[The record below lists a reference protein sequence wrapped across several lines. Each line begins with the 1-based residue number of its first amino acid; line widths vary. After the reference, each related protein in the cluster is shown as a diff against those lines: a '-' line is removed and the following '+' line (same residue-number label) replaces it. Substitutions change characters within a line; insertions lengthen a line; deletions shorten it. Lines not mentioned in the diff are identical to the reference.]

1 MSFNGG
7 DALYSIFFLICIF
20 GIFSGV
26 FFLVRS
32 LVNKQPNKSNSIEQK
47 LDKIIVLLEKD
58 KKE

>member
-1 MSFNGG
+1 MSINGG

-26 FFLVRS
+26 FFLVWT
-32 LVNKQPNKSNSIEQK
+32 LVTKQPNKSNRIEQK